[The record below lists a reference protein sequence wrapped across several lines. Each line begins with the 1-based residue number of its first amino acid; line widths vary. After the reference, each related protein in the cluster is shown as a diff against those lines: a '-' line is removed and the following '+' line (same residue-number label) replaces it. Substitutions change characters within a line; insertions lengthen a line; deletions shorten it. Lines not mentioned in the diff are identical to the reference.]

1 VIYYY
6 SRCGSHYV
14 YRRNDAGLGENIRLT
29 VTSPPQTIDEPL
41 TVEEMREYLRLP
53 TYSPPDTAGDDLIAS
68 MISAARETAELWTYQ
83 NRDLVG
89 RQWDK
94 RLNRFPAYEIP
105 LRDPLSTVDLVEFK
119 DYDGTTTTLTEGTDY
134 IVDTNQ
140 NLILPAPG
148 TSWPTDTL
156 WPVSAVL
163 VRFTTSDYAIPAM
176 VKNGMKLLI
185 SDWHTLRLPFDP
197 IAARRE
203 DPNAPNAVSAAF
215 RSGRYVGDSV

>member
-1 VIYYY
+1 MIYY
-6 SRCGSHYV
+6 SRCGLHYV
-14 YRRNDAGLGENIRLT
+14 YHRRDAGLGESLRLT
-29 VTSPPQTIDEPL
+29 MTSPPQVIDEPL
-41 TVEEMREYLRLP
+41 TVQEIKEYLRLP
-53 TYSPPDTAGDDLIAS
+53 TYSPADTAGDDLIAS

-94 RLNRFPAYEIP
+94 RLDRFPDGKIS

-119 DYDGTTTTLTEGTDY
+119 DYDGATTTLAEGTDY

-163 VRFTTSDYAIPAM
+163 VRFTTANYAIPAM

-185 SDWHTLRLPFDP
+185 SDWHTLRLPFDTMAP
-197 IAARRE
+197 RQENI
-203 DPNAPNAVSAAF
+203 NAPNAVSAAF
-215 RSGRYVGDSV
+215 RSGRYVGDSA